1 MRAEEV
7 TIRTRSRSINS
18 RERED
23 RRVGKEAHS
32 GKMPKDSKEIYVP
45 D

>member
-1 MRAEEV
+1 MRSEEV

-18 RERED
+18 REREEV
-23 RRVGKEAHS
+23 RVGKEAHS
-32 GKMPKDSKEIYVP
+32 GKMPKDSKEIYAS